1 MQHIRYMA
9 KREIVR
15 VTLSP
20 LAFEA
25 INTAHEKTK
34 VAKSELVERLIVDY
48 LQPLV
53 SRILGG
59 SQPTK

>member
-1 MQHIRYMA
+1 MQHTHYMP

-20 LAFEA
+20 PAFDA
-25 INTAHEKTK
+25 INNAHEKTQ
-34 VAKSELVERLIVDY
+34 VSKSELIERLITDY

-59 SQPTK
+59 SRPTK